1 MRVKSKNKIVNN
13 GLNKQIFSLTIPNI
27 ITNMTIPLLGMVDI
41 AVIGHISYSGKA
53 TDYIGAVAVGSMIFN
68 FLYWGF
74 GFLRMG
80 TSGFTAQA
88 YGAKDR
94 TEQIDSLIRASVI
107 GLGIAVIIL
116 LLQRPIGIF
125 ASMFID
131 NKNNVMNLALEYFFI
146 RIWAA
151 PAVLGMY
158 ALKGWF
164 IGMQDSKTPMWT
176 AIIINVINILFDIFF
191 VIYLGMRLEGVAL
204 ATVISQYVGFS
215 LISIIFFVR
224 YRKLYSIS
232 ILRALQL
239 NKMKL
244 FFKVNGDIFLRT
256 ICIVIVTT
264 YFTIASSSYPYPTL
278 AVNTLIMQLFSLFSY
293 FIDGF
298 AYACESLCGKYYG
311 AKDIIGLR
319 RIVNRVILWGMGLA
333 ILCSLLYGVAGKQI
347 ISLITDHEDLIRAS
361 EQYKLWLVL
370 IPLTG
375 FLAFL
380 YDGILIG
387 MTQSKIMRNSIFV
400 STALFFLSY
409 FCFSKTVDALW
420 LGFILYLLG
429 RSLLMFLLS
438 RKHIYGKQI
447 KIE

>member
-1 MRVKSKNKIVNN
+1 MRARKHNKTTNS
-13 GLNKQIFSLTIPNI
+13 GLNRQILRLTIPNI
-27 ITNMTIPLLGMVDI
+27 ITNITIPLLGMVDTAI
-41 AVIGHISYSGKA
+41 VGHIAYNGEV

-88 YGAKDR
+88 YGANNK
-94 TEQIDSLIRASVI
+94 TEQIDILVRALTI
-107 GLGIAVIIL
+107 GLSVAFAML
-116 LLQRPIGIF
+116 LLQKPIALL
-125 ASMFID
+125 ASNLIE
-131 NKNNVMNLALEYFFI
+131 NKNNVMSLALRYFYI

-164 IGMQDSKTPMWT
+164 IGMQDSKTPMYT
-176 AIIINVINILFDIFF
+176 AILINVVNILFDLIF
-191 VIYLGMRLEGVAL
+191 VMGLNMTIEGVAL
-204 ATVISQYVGFS
+204 ATVISQYSGLI
-215 LISIIFFVR
+215 LISAVFIIR
-224 YRKLYSIS
+224 YKKLYSIS
-232 ILRALQL
+232 VKRALQL
-239 NKMKL
+239 DKMKL

-256 ICIVIVTT
+256 ICIIAVTT
-264 YFTIASSSYPYPTL
+264 YFTVASSSQPYPTL

-293 FIDGF
+293 FMDGF

-311 AKDIIGLR
+311 AKDTKGLKQV
-319 RIVNRVILWGMGLA
+319 INRVIVWGIGLA
-333 ILCSLLYGVAGKQI
+333 VLCSLLYGLAGKEI
-347 ISLITDHEDLIRAS
+347 ISILTDHKDVIEAS
-361 EQYKLWLVL
+361 KNYKLWLIL

-387 MTQSKIMRNSIFV
+387 MTQSKIMRNAIFI

-409 FCFSKTVDALW
+409 FGLGKTNNALW
-420 LGFILYLLG
+420 LGFILYLAG
-429 RSLLMFLLS
+429 RSVFMMLMS
-438 RKHIYGKQI
+438 RKQIYGQ
-447 KIE
+447 